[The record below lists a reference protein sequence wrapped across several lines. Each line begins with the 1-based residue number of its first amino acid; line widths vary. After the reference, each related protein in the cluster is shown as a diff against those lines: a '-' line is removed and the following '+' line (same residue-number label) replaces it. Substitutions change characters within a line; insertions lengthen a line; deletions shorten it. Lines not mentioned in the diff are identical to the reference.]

1 MKEKILAALVAVN
14 GQYNLSK
21 EYLEKIALTA
31 PKFENEDEISSWV
44 DSQKPMLAI
53 MQSYADNRVSGM
65 KKELDELKKTNPEP
79 PKDNDLDKRLGV
91 FEEKLTKSFEE
102 RLNALQSKNE
112 ELTKQLDGYQSASKV
127 AEFEKIKKRVANELG
142 ISDAA
147 LKFAEGRLTS
157 DMDEAKINESLSKF
171 KTEMISLGLN
181 PVEGQHYT
189 PNGSETAKAYAKNYL
204 DRKEQELK
212 KV

>member
-31 PKFENEDEISSWV
+31 PKFESEDEISSWV
-44 DSQKPMLAI
+44 DSQKPMMAI
-53 MQSYADNRVSGM
+53 MQSYADNRVSSM

-79 PKDNDLDKRLGV
+79 PKDNDLDKRLGI

-127 AEFEKIKKRVANELG
+127 AEFEKIKKRVANGLG

-157 DMDEAKINESLSKF
+157 DMDEAKVNESLSKF

-189 PNGSETAKAYAKNYL
+189 PNGSEAAKAYAKNYL

-212 KV
+212 